1 MDAVWDLAA
10 PYLPVFWLT
19 AARLTPLAP
28 SLFPRA
34 AGLLPRFVLVVGT
47 TVYFTIALGPRPVPD
62 ATFVPAL
69 VLNFLIGLVMSVG
82 LQIVF
87 GLWLSLGE
95 AFDALRAPS
104 PPTVEVPGAQLEAS
118 PTAAMFAL
126 LGIVYFLSVSGPA
139 QVALALGHQL
149 RQLPP
154 EAPWAFFGQTGWLAS
169 TLHLA
174 AMLFST
180 VALVTLPVV
189 FVLLFLEFSVGFV
202 GVWLPQTPS
211 YFLMMPVRSFV
222 ALLLLFALNPLILE
236 RLGHATLWMV
246 QNIMLLS

>member
-1 MDAVWDLAA
+1 MDALLDLAA
-10 PYLPVFWLT
+10 PYAPIFWLT

-28 SLFPRA
+28 NLFPRA
-34 AGLLPRFVLVVGT
+34 AGLLPRFALVAGA
-47 TVYFTIALGPRPVPD
+47 TVYFTIVQGPRPVPD
-62 ATFVPAL
+62 AAFVPAL
-69 VLNFLIGLVMSVG
+69 VLNFLIGTVMSVG

-104 PPTVEVPGAQLEAS
+104 PAPVEVPGAQLEAS

-126 LGIVYFLSVSGPA
+126 LGVVYFLSVAGPA
-139 QVALALGHQL
+139 HVAQALGHQL
-149 RQLPP
+149 RHLPP
-154 EAPWAFFGQTGWLAS
+154 EAPWAFFAHAGWLSS

-174 AMLFST
+174 AVLFST
-180 VALVTLPVV
+180 VALFTLPLV

-222 ALLLLFALNPLILE
+222 ALLLLFVLNPLILE
-236 RLGHATLWMV
+236 QVGNATLWMV
-246 QNIMLLS
+246 QRIMILS